1 MIIHLSSFFPLFT
14 LCILQSSKGKK
25 KKIFLYTCTNYMYLE
40 IWYLYVVI
48 NNKQKLQIVV
58 KISCL
63 KAGRPVSENNT
74 SKHIID
80 EN

>member
-1 MIIHLSSFFPLFT
+1 
-14 LCILQSSKGKK
+14 
-25 KKIFLYTCTNYMYLE
+25 MYLE

-48 NNKQKLQIVV
+48 NDKQKLQIVV

-74 SKHIID
+74 CTSKHIID